1 VPILVASAAVIVTF
15 DRTGYTVSVRKT
27 GEEEIIGL
35 SIVKE
40 LCIYL
45 YRYFYLLVTTW
56 LIFILTILLSV
67 LRQKMAFYIMEGR
80 KVDSETRR

>member
-1 VPILVASAAVIVTF
+1 MPILVASAAVIVTF

-45 YRYFYLLVTTW
+45 YRYFYLGIYW
-56 LIFILTILLSV
+56 
-67 LRQKMAFYIMEGR
+67 
-80 KVDSETRR
+80 